1 MLAAV
6 FHQLRDP
13 NVSLERAR
21 KLGVKP
27 SDATGDPEPA
37 LSWLESNE
45 EIFQVMGCM
54 EEQMVTYSAFL
65 LKDKAKDWWK
75 ALQRRHPKGVSWA
88 DFRREFS
95 EKFYPK
101 SYRDA
106 RVEEFFRLEQGSMSV
121 ADYERRFSE
130 LIRVVPYIADNEE
143 EKANRF
149 AVGLNLKIRAYV
161 ASAAHTQYGVLVEV
175 ATRVERS
182 MAAILRTRP
191 QKQSSFGSSQGGPSK
206 SARIGDQ
213 PIWSSSQRS
222 SAGPQSSQA
231 SVKPATG
238 SSSTT
243 ENMRTRPLCS
253 RYGRNHT
260 GEGRQGITGCYIC
273 GQEGHFMKN
282 YPQTEPASTSKP
294 ETRSTATGQTSGDR
308 GQERGGF
315 QFREPS
321 ISGQPNRGTSRS
333 GPPMRQSGRP
343 RTQARV
349 FAVTQQE
356 AEATLEVATVTIT
369 VFDRDAYVLIDLRLP
384 TLLFPWVMLQM
395 LV

>member
-1 MLAAV
+1 
-6 FHQLRDP
+6 
-13 NVSLERAR
+13 
-21 KLGVKP
+21 
-27 SDATGDPEPA
+27 
-37 LSWLESNE
+37 
-45 EIFQVMGCM
+45 MGCT

-65 LKDKAKDWWK
+65 LKDRAKDWWK
-75 ALQRRHPKGVSWA
+75 ALQRRHPEGVSWA
-88 DFRREFS
+88 DFRKEFS

-101 SYRDA
+101 SYRHA

-121 ADYERRFSE
+121 ADYERRFLE

-175 ATRVERS
+175 ATRP
-182 MAAILRTRP
+182 T
-191 QKQSSFGSSQGGPSK
+191 
-206 SARIGDQ
+206 
-213 PIWSSSQRS
+213 WSSSQRS
-222 SAGPQSSQA
+222 STGPQSSQA

-243 ENMRTRPLCS
+243 ENMRTMPLCS

-260 GEGRQGITGCYIC
+260 GECRQGITGCYIC

-282 YPQTEPASTSKP
+282 YPQAEPASTSKP
-294 ETRSTATGQTSGDR
+294 ETRSTVTGQTSGDR

-315 QFREPS
+315 HFREPS
-321 ISGQPNRGTSRS
+321 ISGQPNKGTSRS
-333 GPPMRQSGRP
+333 GPPMGQSGRP

-356 AEATLEVATVTIT
+356 AEATLEVVTYRIPAIRLQYGSVSSYRGFIVSQKS
-369 VFDRDAYVLIDLRLP
+369 VFG
-384 TLLFPWVMLQM
+384 
-395 LV
+395 